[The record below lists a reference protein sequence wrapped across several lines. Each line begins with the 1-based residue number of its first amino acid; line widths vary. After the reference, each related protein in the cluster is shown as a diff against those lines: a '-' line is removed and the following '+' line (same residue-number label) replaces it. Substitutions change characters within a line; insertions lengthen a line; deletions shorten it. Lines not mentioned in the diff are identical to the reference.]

1 MRKKTRRR
9 RSFRDT
15 RRRALLIIS
24 AAVGVAAALGGALYA
39 APNHPADSERAD
51 RNGPGE
57 AAQATFDLKA
67 ERIIAKAKAEKATE
81 TEDADES
88 KDGAAAG
95 NHEEASGA
103 TETGDTEQSEAEKKE
118 GAGQQAPTSS
128 GEYDPPDPKSNDLWV
143 TVPKLG
149 RYDDYV
155 ANTDSNA
162 ALDQGAIKL
171 PSTAFPWQDNGNT
184 YIAAHVL
191 GYPGTGSWQQ
201 FANLPNMT
209 YGDKVYLGDSN
220 GTTYTYEVSEIMV
233 VGPTDTWVT
242 APKAG
247 RDMVSLQTCINP
259 PAYDKRLIV
268 RADRVAVSRG

>member
-1 MRKKTRRR
+1 M
-9 RSFRDT
+9 
-15 RRRALLIIS
+15 
-24 AAVGVAAALGGALYA
+24 LYA
-39 APNHPADSERAD
+39 APNHPADSEGAHRE
-51 RNGPGE
+51 GSVE
-57 AAQATFDLKA
+57 TAQTTFDLKA
-67 ERIIAKAKAEKATE
+67 ERIIAEAEDEQATE
-81 TEDADES
+81 AKEAKDADGS
-88 KDGAAAG
+88 KDEAADE
-95 NHEEASGA
+95 NHEGATDA
-103 TETGDTEQSEAEKKE
+103 TETGDAEQSEAEKQ
-118 GAGQQAPTSS
+118 GDDGQQAPTSS

-143 TVPKLG
+143 TVPKMG

-201 FANLPNMT
+201 FAGLPNMT

-259 PAYDKRLIV
+259 PAYDQRLIV
-268 RADRVAVSRG
+268 RADRVAVSHG